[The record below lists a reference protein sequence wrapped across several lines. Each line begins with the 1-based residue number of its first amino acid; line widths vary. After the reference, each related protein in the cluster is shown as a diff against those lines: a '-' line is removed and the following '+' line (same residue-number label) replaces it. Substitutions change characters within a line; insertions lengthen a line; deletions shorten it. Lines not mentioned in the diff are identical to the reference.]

1 MRRVAPSLVVLTAI
15 VAGGCTGGQNRSLRE
30 LMLSDFAAPPADLP
44 LDVVRTPAAPST
56 DSAIA
61 ETVDA
66 SRPVAGG
73 PGEGAPSAALAAPG
87 IAKSSGATPGRAWPV
102 DALVGQINGRP
113 VFANRFFEPE
123 EDRLRN
129 AAAMQDRAEGRRVFV
144 EIVRRSFK
152 QLVDSELVVAEAE
165 SRLSPEQQQGL
176 LGWLRSIQEET
187 IAQRGGTRASAEA
200 SLEVEEAKTLEQ
212 FMQMRRD
219 YALASRLLNERV
231 DPRVIVSWR
240 DIVQEYER
248 RRPEFNPRASV
259 RIGRIRLGV
268 QSDAERIALVR
279 QRVEEGRGF
288 AEIAEELKLPEG
300 GFWNSFELPAEG
312 IAGLDLSDT
321 VKERLAGLEPGRP
334 SRPIEARDFI
344 SWLAIIEIQQPPA
357 RSIYDREVQL
367 QLRAEL
373 EARRRIIERERYI
386 GTLRSRWVSDDIGAM
401 ERRLIDIALERY
413 WN

>member
-1 MRRVAPSLVVLTAI
+1 MRRVAPMLAMLAAVA
-15 VAGGCTGGQNRSLRE
+15 AGGCAGGQGRPLRE

-44 LDVVRTPAAPST
+44 LDVVRTSVAPREDPPTAETAVASSVRPEGGAQANGSA
-56 DSAIA
+56 SAIA
-61 ETVDA
+61 
-66 SRPVAGG
+66 P
-73 PGEGAPSAALAAPG
+73 
-87 IAKSSGATPGRAWPV
+87 SGATPGRQWPV

-165 SRLSPEQQQGL
+165 SRLSPEQQEGL

-187 IAQRGGTRASAEA
+187 IAQRGGTRAAAEA
-200 SLEVEEAKTLEQ
+200 SLEVEEAKTLDQ

-248 RRPEFNPRASV
+248 RRSEFNPRATV

-344 SWLAIIEIQQPPA
+344 SWLAIMEIQQPPA

-401 ERRLIDIALERY
+401 ERRLVDIALERY